1 MRREKFISG
10 GLEGAGVEGKNKN
23 KLSSKERHDSEG
35 KDPMDTG
42 FGHTG
47 KPPVKKSSGSKIKS
61 GDPFYTGF
69 GEARQEKRGHYP
81 ERSAKEKTA
90 DIFSD
95 GFGSREM
102 SGGRSARESRKSESF
117 EEENAGPGSDFSD
130 DVRTVSPAGS
140 GKKKK
145 SPEDDPFYTGFG
157 YTNQREDDNIR
168 HSENEPLKREDLLES
183 PERTAH
189 KEVKEEIN
197 FVQKSDEIF
206 VNIRPEKAA
215 AEEEGRGYIAEDNIE
230 PEPEKKAGVSLSPE
244 RSDTEEFSG
253 GEKKVRKSS
262 IFDRDDDDLF
272 SV

>member
-47 KPPVKKSSGSKIKS
+47 KPQVKKSSGSRINS
-61 GDPFYTGF
+61 EDPFYTGF
-69 GEARQEKRGHYP
+69 GESRQEKKGYYS
-81 ERSAKEKTA
+81 ERSAKERSS

-95 GFGSREM
+95 GFGSKEI
-102 SGGRSARESRKSESF
+102 SGGRSAGERRKSGSF
-117 EEENAGPGSDFSD
+117 EEENVEAGRDFSD
-130 DVRTVSPAGS
+130 DVHTVSTS
-140 GKKKK
+140 GPGRKKK

-157 YTNQREDDNIR
+157 YTNQREDDNVR
-168 HSENEPLKREDLLES
+168 HSENEPLKREDL
-183 PERTAH
+183 PEIPEKSAH

-197 FVQKSDEIF
+197 FIRRDDEIF
-206 VNIRPEKAA
+206 EDISPEKGFLEDESRDYISEETEMSEPENK
-215 AEEEGRGYIAEDNIE
+215 AENSPLSERGY
-230 PEPEKKAGVSLSPE
+230 
-244 RSDTEEFSG
+244 TEESVH
-253 GEKKVRKSS
+253 EKKVKKSS